1 MDEEITAK
9 LKEILGEYYPNYLIV
24 VLDQE
29 GEVQSTCT
37 SFSVGRMLIKE
48 ASLEYCDE
56 NTELIIEDDE

>member
-1 MDEEITAK
+1 
-9 LKEILGEYYPNYLIV
+9 V